1 MNRANTPGIS
11 MKERVQEYRER
22 LLAIL
27 AKLDQ
32 MQADAEWIQTE
43 PIYQEV
49 SVMAEDLREDLVEM
63 QSLISD
69 KLNQLAES

>member
-1 MNRANTPGIS
+1 MT
-11 MKERVQEYRER
+11 ERIQEYRER
-22 LLAIL
+22 LLAVL

-32 MQADAEWIQTE
+32 MQADAEWIQAE

-63 QSLISD
+63 QSLVAE
-69 KLNQLAES
+69 KLHQLSEP